1 MLLFAEACLSSED
14 SVCHQCQRQR
24 MTDDQKSM
32 ATQADFDQPEDGTH
46 LYASQSEDDLYPD
59 GTQSCD
65 QSGDELAGQSEEEF
79 LDSPP
84 PIRAHNTSAFSS
96 PPLSPDGDTSSGDLT
111 FDPTSEGDS
120 HEFCPN
126 CLQNMNSRR
135 MSPPQLSPD
144 GDMKQ
149 LYVEAKLKIYQATK
163 ELREGRPKGN
173 NTNFQRGN
181 TLTRSSASKS
191 KVNVRESVRKLLKRK
206 KSRERDHSLSFA
218 DSP

>member
-1 MLLFAEACLSSED
+1 
-14 SVCHQCQRQR
+14 

-32 ATQADFDQPEDGTH
+32 ATQANFDEPEDGTH
-46 LYASQSEDDLYPD
+46 LYGSQSEDDLYAD

-65 QSGDELAGQSEEEF
+65 QSGDELAGHSEEE
-79 LDSPP
+79 LLESPKQ
-84 PIRAHNTSAFSS
+84 HDTSAFSS
-96 PPLSPDGDTSSGDLT
+96 PPLSPDGDSSSGDLT

-126 CLQNMNSRR
+126 CLQNMSTRR
-135 MSPPQLSPD
+135 MSPPQLSPN

-163 ELREGRPKGN
+163 ELREGRPRGN

-181 TLTRSSASKS
+181 TLTRSSASKT

-206 KSRERDHSLSFA
+206 KSRERDHSISLA